1 MVNDVTTTAG
11 DGGPTPGL
19 RERKKRR
26 TRATIARAALELFDR
41 DGFHET
47 TIPAIAAA
55 ADVSPRTVSAYFPAK
70 EDLVFPDQEDSFA
83 RLATRLDARSEGET
97 TADALRSW
105 IRTELPTWRERDAE
119 MRMQRRVVESDDGLK
134 AVEQRFRA
142 QGEELIA
149 AGIARDLGSSPEAL
163 EPRMAAAATFA
174 IFGVLGDEKDGH
186 DAADDACVPG
196 DPHRAGGIDEP
207 EVLQLLDRALRFVGA
222 GIRSLQDDPAPAGSG
237 D

>member
-1 MVNDVTTTAG
+1 MVNDVTAAAG
-11 DGGPTPGL
+11 DKAPTPGL
-19 RERKKRR
+19 RERKKQR

-83 RLATRLDARSEGET
+83 RLAERLSARSREET

-105 IRTELPTWRERDAE
+105 IREELPRWKERDIE
-119 MRMQRRVVESDDGLK
+119 MRMQRRVVDADEGLK

-142 QGEELIA
+142 HGEEVIA
-149 AGIARDLGSSPEAL
+149 AAIAEDLGASPDAL

-174 IFGVLGDEKDGH
+174 IFNVLGAEEDHKARLMDP
-186 DAADDACVPG
+186 DA
-196 DPHRAGGIDEP
+196 DPCTISDEP
-207 EVLQLLDRALRFVGA
+207 MVLQLLDRALRFVGA
-222 GIRSLQDDPAPAGSG
+222 GIRSLQDDPAPTGP
-237 D
+237 

>member
-1 MVNDVTTTAG
+1 MVNAATSENGVPAEL
-11 DGGPTPGL
+11 GL
-19 RERKKRR
+19 RERKKQR

-83 RLATRLDARSEGET
+83 RLADRLAARTETET
-97 TADALRSW
+97 TADALRAW
-105 IRTELPTWRERDAE
+105 IGAELPRWKEHDA
-119 MRMQRRVVESDDGLK
+119 RIQMQRRVVDTDEGLK

-142 QGEELIA
+142 YGEELIA
-149 AGIARDLGSSPEAL
+149 AAIAEDLGASPDAL

-174 IFGVLGDEKDGH
+174 IFAIVGAEKDPKTLG
-186 DAADDACVPG
+186 ANADECSVSA
-196 DPHRAGGIDEP
+196 DEP
-207 EVLQLLDRALRFVGA
+207 VVLQLLDRALRFVDA
-222 GIRSLQDDPAPAGSG
+222 GIRSLQGDAPTAT
-237 D
+237 